1 MAEISRGVWG
11 PWKEVRCVLRQPG
24 SQAERQGCGWRQSTG
39 LLGSSLGFSAS
50 SFPTCRTLASP
61 RFCLENL
68 GPRVISLSRDP
79 SHSLS
84 HTGRS
89 QPRVFQT
96 ASPLP
101 ARPPP
106 RAEPPPRPRA
116 PGPVQPLFWLRPPPP
131 AKSTR
136 RVRLCLPLSSLAWL
150 PHGRPDWTQAR
161 THRLGTECSRALWK
175 ACHAPSSLPAGGW
188 GWGRGVGRASGRPLL
203 TAYVSP
209 LPEPIDHDQ
218 HHSHWEDRQHPN
230 EHSGIRILVPEERR
244 RWDRAGRR

>member
-1 MAEISRGVWG
+1 MAENSRGVWG

-68 GPRVISLSRDP
+68 GPRVIALSRDP

-84 HTGRS
+84 HPGRS

-106 RAEPPPRPRA
+106 RAEPQPRPRA
-116 PGPVQPLFWLRPPPP
+116 PGPRPLPAVCGVRDPAPPP
-131 AKSTR
+131 R
-136 RVRLCLPLSSLAWL
+136 
-150 PHGRPDWTQAR
+150 
-161 THRLGTECSRALWK
+161 
-175 ACHAPSSLPAGGW
+175 PAGPRPRPAPVAPPLCPG
-188 GWGRGVGRASGRPLL
+188 GRGRAQRRLQGGGREAGGGAAPAPTNQRRDHIHANTSTMER
-203 TAYVSP
+203 AHYSP
-209 LPEPIDHDQ
+209 LQ
-218 HHSHWEDRQHPN
+218 ASLKWV
-230 EHSGIRILVPEERR
+230 S
-244 RWDRAGRR
+244 A